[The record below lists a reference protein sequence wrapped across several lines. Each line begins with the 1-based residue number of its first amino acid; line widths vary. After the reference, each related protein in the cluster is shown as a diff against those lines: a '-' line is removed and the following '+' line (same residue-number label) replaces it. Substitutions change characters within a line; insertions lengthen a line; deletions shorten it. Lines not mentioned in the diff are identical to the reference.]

1 MNKKDVNKWVDTAE
15 KGSSVIYYSGNLAED
30 RCYAGTHFAKDVAD
44 IPNAFAAHAR
54 DKTID
59 FFQKRKTK
67 MDKSKTPKRP
77 IFDYIARKII

>member
-54 DKTID
+54 DKKID

-77 IFDYIARKII
+77 IFDYIARKIA

>member
-1 MNKKDVNKWVDTAE
+1 MNIKDVNKWVDTAE
-15 KGSSVIYYSGNLAED
+15 IGSSVIYYTGNLAED

-44 IPNAFAAHAR
+44 IPKAFAVHAGN
-54 DKTID
+54 KTVE

-77 IFDYIARKII
+77 IFDYIARKIA